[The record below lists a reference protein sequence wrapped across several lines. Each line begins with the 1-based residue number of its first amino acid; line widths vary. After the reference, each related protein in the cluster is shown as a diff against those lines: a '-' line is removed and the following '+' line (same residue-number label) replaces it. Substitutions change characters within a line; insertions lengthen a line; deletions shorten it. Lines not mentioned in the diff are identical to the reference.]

1 MNFFFKKN
9 TEGKLIYFS
18 LYFSLLFLLISNLII
33 LYYSYRTILHQ
44 FSYSQI
50 FISYING
57 FVKDGFL
64 GEIVFLIQ
72 YLTNLDFKIIIT
84 IIFGLFHIL
93 NSILFFL
100 ITKKIAR
107 INFIL
112 FILIFF
118 NPALI
123 FFTINDI
130 GAFLRKEIFII
141 FGLMFHVYLSILYR
155 EGSIDLIKYKKYLIF
170 LILPTLL
177 ICFAI
182 YEMQLF
188 LLPLHFL
195 IIKKNLNFTYFAKKT
210 LFYIFISS
218 FFILFFFHYSRYNI
232 DVSFTKLLIDNTK
245 IRIGNFLLNDFNFNT
260 APYVWLAKNP
270 TDRFRDI
277 LYIFSNVN
285 FLLKYLISIILSLG
299 PIFIIIY
306 NFFKITKTQKFEML
320 VFFSPLFLLFVL
332 GEDWGRW
339 IHIICMSFIMYS
351 FIYELNYKKHFNF
364 FIFWIFAL
372 FTFIYVYFFNLSH
385 CCVKNLFGYGLGQNL
400 ELAYKIFFKN
410 FNIIENIKY

>member
-1 MNFFFKKN
+1 MIFFFKKN

-100 ITKKIAR
+100 ITKRIAR

-130 GAFLRKEIFII
+130 GAFLRKELFII
-141 FGLMFHVYLSILYR
+141 F
-155 EGSIDLIKYKKYLIF
+155 
-170 LILPTLL
+170 
-177 ICFAI
+177 
-182 YEMQLF
+182 
-188 LLPLHFL
+188 
-195 IIKKNLNFTYFAKKT
+195 
-210 LFYIFISS
+210 
-218 FFILFFFHYSRYNI
+218 
-232 DVSFTKLLIDNTK
+232 
-245 IRIGNFLLNDFNFNT
+245 
-260 APYVWLAKNP
+260 
-270 TDRFRDI
+270 
-277 LYIFSNVN
+277 
-285 FLLKYLISIILSLG
+285 
-299 PIFIIIY
+299 
-306 NFFKITKTQKFEML
+306 
-320 VFFSPLFLLFVL
+320 
-332 GEDWGRW
+332 
-339 IHIICMSFIMYS
+339 
-351 FIYELNYKKHFNF
+351 
-364 FIFWIFAL
+364 
-372 FTFIYVYFFNLSH
+372 
-385 CCVKNLFGYGLGQNL
+385 
-400 ELAYKIFFKN
+400 
-410 FNIIENIKY
+410 

>member
-1 MNFFFKKN
+1 MISLSKKN
-9 TEGKLIYFS
+9 IKYKLI
-18 LYFSLLFLLISNLII
+18 YFSLLFLLISNLVI

-50 FISYING
+50 FISYVNG

-84 IIFGLFHIL
+84 TIFGLFHIL

-100 ITKKIAR
+100 ITKRIAKIH
-107 INFIL
+107 FVL

-130 GAFLRKEIFII
+130 GAFLRKEIFVI
-141 FGLMFHVYLSILYR
+141 FGLMSHVYLSILYR
-155 EGSIDLIKYKKYLIF
+155 ESSIDLIKYKKYFIF

-177 ICFAI
+177 ISLAI

-195 IIKKNLNFTYFAKKT
+195 IIKKNLKLSYFDKKT
-210 LFYIFISS
+210 FFYTFISI
-218 FFILFFFHYSRYNI
+218 FFILVFFYYSRYNI
-232 DVSFTKLLIDNTK
+232 DVTFTQLLIDNTK
-245 IRIGNFLLNDFNFNT
+245 IRIGNFLINDLNFNP
-260 APYVWLAKNP
+260 APYVWLAKNH
-270 TDRFRDI
+270 TDRFKDI
-277 LYIFSNVN
+277 LYIFSNAN
-285 FLLKYLISIILSLG
+285 FLLKYVISIILSLG
-299 PIFIIIY
+299 PIFIIIC
-306 NFFKITKTQKFEML
+306 NFFKITKIQKIEML

-339 IHIICMSFIMYS
+339 IHIICMSLIMYS
-351 FIYELNYKKHFNF
+351 FIYDLNYKKHFSP
-364 FIFWIFAL
+364 FIFLIFVL
-372 FTFIYVYFFNLSH
+372 FTFIYVFFFNLSH